1 MSAPAITMHNAGLPR
16 RTGLDPVLIGLTAI
30 LLLLGLVMMTS
41 ASITIAESETGN
53 PFYYLQKQAM
63 FLLLALTGGFM
74 AMLIPTQMWQRT
86 GPLLL
91 VSRLALLVLVLLPGV
106 GTTVKGATRWISFG
120 AASWQVVDAAR
131 LWLPR

>member
-1 MSAPAITMHNAGLPR
+1 MNAPAIALYNAGLPR
-16 RTGLDPVLIGLTAI
+16 RTSLDPVLVGLAAT

-53 PFYYLQKQAM
+53 AFYYLQKQAM

-74 AMLIPTQMWQRT
+74 AMLIPTQVWQRT

-91 VSRLALLVLVLLPGV
+91 LSGLALLVLVLLPGV
-106 GTTVKGATRWISFG
+106 GNTVNG
-120 AASWQVVDAAR
+120 AARWVSCGPEARKVSGPAR
-131 LWLPR
+131 L